1 MSKTEKIWRLAKPN
15 SVIQKM
21 FSKKL
26 GISPTLAQILINR
39 NITTIEDARAF
50 IKKDIAYLHNP
61 FLFEAMEE
69 SVELIFK
76 YINNK
81 EKILIFGDY
90 DVDGITSTSL
100 LLLVLKRLGAEV
112 TYHIPDRKKEGYGL
126 SIDALKSH
134 VDNGIKLVLTVDC
147 GISSLN
153 EAKFLQ
159 EQKVDLIITDHHEQP
174 SELPCAKAIL
184 NPKLLGSEY
193 PFQNLAGVGVAFKL
207 VQALLSRKYPER
219 PIHDLGQ
226 EYLDIV
232 AIGTVADI
240 VPLVGE
246 NRIIVAHGLKLINQR
261 TRLGVKALADIC
273 GLGEREITAGHIGFG
288 LAPRLNAA
296 GRLSNAAQGVELII
310 ADSEIK
316 AKELAIRLNE
326 ENVERQSVESQ
337 ITEEVLE
344 YIENNYDLE
353 KNKVIV
359 LASERWHS
367 GVIGIVA
374 SRIVD
379 KYYRPTILLAVDDQI
394 AKGSCRSIKGFDMF
408 AALTACK
415 DLLLKFGGHKQAAG
429 LSLNRDLI
437 NEFRE
442 KVNFYADGCL
452 KKEDLIPE
460 VRLDGELTFQEISE
474 ELVGEMETLE
484 PFGFKNP
491 GPLLTC
497 RNTRIVEMRGVG
509 KEAEHLKCRL
519 QSEHY
524 VLDGIAFK
532 MGEQIDYLNCA
543 EPFDFAFSI
552 ERNEFRGK
560 VSLQLNIRDFK
571 ASKRI
576 DNPFTDCQETLSFVE
591 DLFSRAE
598 ECLVDDYYRN
608 IGDKEEFY
616 TKVVGVSFEGRQE
629 IIKDMR
635 EGQELQLKREPA
647 NLYDSFAIRIETETG
662 LQIGYLNAK
671 LAKHLAPILDA
682 GVIYNVLITGVT
694 GGQDKNY
701 GLNIILQKVTEAYQE
716 KKRQELLELRNSLSS
731 LSSEELDSKIQ
742 SAIIGSNPYRP
753 KQWEAIQTLV
763 EGENTLAIFGT
774 GRGKSAVFQ
783 TMAANL
789 ALKKN
794 RTTIIIYPLR
804 ALVNDQFTS
813 MENKLSRL
821 GLKVFKA
828 NGSIS
833 DLERLQFFKALE
845 KQEVDI
851 VLTTPEF
858 IEYHLEKFHI
868 LKEKIG
874 FFVVD
879 ESHHIG
885 DISRPAY
892 KRLNQLLNRLGK
904 PLTLAVTA
912 TADESTTNL
921 IIDTLNISKVI
932 VDPYIRENLAII
944 DKRDLVDKNGYI
956 KQVVKSGEKTIIYVN
971 SRSKTIELANYL
983 RTEIPDLKEKVIFY
997 NAGLTSDD
1005 RVKVEDMFR
1014 NGQVQTVVST
1024 SAFGEGIDIPDVKH
1038 VVVYHLNFNFTEFN
1052 QQSGRAGRDGS
1063 KAAIHL
1069 LCGKRDVRINE
1080 FILDSTT
1087 PDRNTLAKLYLLL
1100 KKLAGSEKTIQK
1112 TNNELA
1118 SLLSKEISREI
1129 MENTISSGLGILVDL
1144 ELIER
1149 EFEGRERTIIL
1160 LPNPKI
1166 KRDLEESLKFKE
1178 GMQEKH
1184 EFQQFREFLFKAN
1197 SDELLKLINRPIYP
1211 EKYNNLL

>member
-1 MSKTEKIWRLAKPN
+1 MLKKEKIWRLAKPN
-15 SVIQKM
+15 KVIQKM
-21 FSKKL
+21 LSKKL

-61 FLFEAMEE
+61 FLFESMKK

-76 YINNK
+76 CINNR

-100 LLLVLKRLGAEV
+100 LLLVLKRLGAVV

-126 SIDALKSH
+126 NIDALRSH
-134 VDNGIKLVLTVDC
+134 VEKGIRLVITVDC
-147 GISSLN
+147 GISSLD

-159 EQKVDLIITDHHEQP
+159 EQKVALIITDHHEPP
-174 SELPCAKAIL
+174 SELPSAEAII
-184 NPKLLGSEY
+184 NPKLLNSEY
-193 PFQNLAGVGVAFKL
+193 PFPNLAGVGVAFKL
-207 VQALLSRKYPER
+207 VQALLSTKYPET
-219 PIHDLGQ
+219 PIHNLGQ
-226 EYLDIV
+226 EYLDVV

-246 NRIIVAHGLKLINQR
+246 NRIIVSHGLKLINQR
-261 TRLGVKALADIC
+261 KRIGIKALIDVC
-273 GLGEREITAGHIGFG
+273 GLSDRDITAGHIGFG

-296 GRLSNAAQGVELII
+296 GRLSHAAQGVELIL
-310 ADSEIK
+310 ADFEPK
-316 AKELAIRLNE
+316 AKELATMLNE

-337 ITEEVLE
+337 ITEEVIE

-408 AALTACK
+408 VALTACK
-415 DLLLKFGGHKQAAG
+415 DVLLKFGGHKQAAG
-429 LSLNRDLI
+429 LSLKQNLI

-442 KVNFYADGCL
+442 KVNLYADSCL
-452 KKEDLIPE
+452 KEEDLIPE
-460 VRLDGELTFQEISE
+460 VKLDGELTFEEISE

-491 GPLLTC
+491 GPLLAC

-532 MGEQIDYLNCA
+532 MGEQIDYLNRA
-543 EPFDFAFSI
+543 EAFDFAFSI
-552 ERNEFRGK
+552 ERNEFRGR

-576 DNPFTDCQETLSFVE
+576 DNPFADYQETLSFVE
-591 DLFSRAE
+591 ELFSRAD
-598 ECLVDDYYRN
+598 ECLIDDYYRN

-629 IIKDMR
+629 IIKDMQ
-635 EGQELQLKREPA
+635 EGQELQLLREPA
-647 NLYDSFAIRIETETG
+647 NPYDNFAIRVETETG
-662 LQIGYLNAK
+662 TQVGYLNAK
-671 LAKHLAPILDA
+671 LAKHLAPILDG
-682 GVIYNVLITGVT
+682 GVTYNVLITSVT
-694 GGQDKNY
+694 GGQDKHY

-716 KKRQELLELRNSLSS
+716 KKRLELLELRKSLCSLNSD
-731 LSSEELDSKIQ
+731 ELDHKIQ
-742 SAIIGSNPYRP
+742 SAIIGSYSYRP
-753 KQWEAIQTLV
+753 KQWEAIQALL

-794 RTTIIIYPLR
+794 LATIIIYPLR
-804 ALVNDQFTS
+804 ALVNDQFTT
-813 MENKLSRL
+813 MEKKLSKL

-833 DLERLQFFKALE
+833 DIERLQFFKAMAE
-845 KQEVDI
+845 QEVDI

-858 IEYHLEKFHI
+858 IEYHLEKFQI

-892 KRLNQLLNRLGK
+892 KRLKQLLYQLGQ

-912 TADESTTNL
+912 TADDSTTAL
-921 IIDTLNISKVI
+921 IIDTLAISKLVI
-932 VDPYIRENLAII
+932 DPYIRDNLEIL
-944 DKRDLVDKNGYI
+944 DKRDVADKNGYI
-956 KQVVKSGEKTIIYVN
+956 NKVVKSGQKTIIYVN

-983 RTEIPDLKEKVIFY
+983 RSEIPDLREKIIFY
-997 NAGLTSDD
+997 NAGLSSDD

-1038 VVVYHLNFNFTEFN
+1038 VVMYHLNFNFTEFN

-1063 KAAIHL
+1063 KATIHL
-1069 LCGKRDVRINE
+1069 LCGKRDIRINE

-1087 PDRNTLAKLYLLL
+1087 PDRNILAKLYLLL

-1118 SLLSKEISREI
+1118 SLLAKELGREI
-1129 MENTISSGLGILVDL
+1129 LDNTISSGLGILVDL

-1160 LPNPKI
+1160 LPNPKT

-1178 GMQEKH
+1178 GMQEKY
-1184 EFQQFREFLFKAN
+1184 EFQQFREFLFKAH

-1211 EKYNNLL
+1211 SKYNV